1 MDIAFHF
8 QKKTTLLNRGILKQF
23 VTSIFNKEK
32 TPAESL
38 DVIFCD
44 DEYLLDINRSFLNHD
59 YYTDIITFNLAPY
72 KDAPVQAELYISV
85 DRVRENAI
93 SHSASLQH
101 ELHRVIF
108 HGVLHLCGYK
118 DKSRKDILEMR
129 QMENKYLNLY
139 FKN

>member
-23 VTSIFNKEK
+23 ITSIFNKEK
-32 TPAESL
+32 TLTESL

-44 DEYLLDINRSFLNHD
+44 DDYLLDINRSFLNHD
-59 YYTDIITFNLAPY
+59 YYTDIITFNLAPD
-72 KDAPVQAELYISV
+72 KDAAVQAELYISV
-85 DRVRENAI
+85 DRVRENALA
-93 SHSASLQH
+93 HSASLQH

-118 DKSRKDILEMR
+118 DKSRKDILVMR
-129 QMENKYLNLY
+129 EMENKYLNLY
-139 FKN
+139 FKW